1 MDLILA
7 IQLEIKFISPA
18 KAGSYVL
25 MTCRYGH
32 VAVNKSVVFTRLSK
46 VETVFTSIAESYGIW
61 LEEENSASPGYE
73 AKVYPMIQ
81 LHYLNRYSI
90 ALLFVGDEDEGEY
103 KCSVT
108 DEGETYESKPK
119 KLDITGH

>member
-46 VETVFTSIAESYGIW
+46 VENVFTSIAESYGKQT
-61 LEEENSASPGYE
+61 LDEHSASPGYE
-73 AKVYPMIQ
+73 AKVATVPQ
-81 LHYLNRYSI
+81 EHYSKQYQI
-90 ALLFVGDEDEGEY
+90 ALNLVGDEDEGEY
-103 KCSVT
+103 SCSVT